1 LLNPPMSGDAARW
14 TP

>member
-1 LLNPPMSGDAARW
+1 VLIQPDAARW